1 MHNQRLFLVS
11 GYMNTSYGGIWKQ
24 WPHYLDRDDR
34 IILRVDGKLYVQR
47 LQRVMEGPEVVPVLS
62 EFARKYFDG
71 ADGDFTSDESIRS
84 GDTWMYEVVDR

>member
-1 MHNQRLFLVS
+1 MHDQRLFLVS

-34 IILRVDGKLYVQR
+34 IILRVDGR
-47 LQRVMEGPEVVPVLS
+47 LRAAAAARHGGSGGRSGVVRI
-62 EFARKYFDG
+62 ARKYFGG
-71 ADGDFTSDESIRS
+71 ADGAFSSDESIRS